1 MNSNNQ
7 STTISSNKKSFENFL
22 TKQNF
27 KNANNAIEQTISKPR
42 TIDIA
47 RRILEHETCHIHKQR
62 NNIFFLDSVE
72 VFAKNYVDTKFEF
85 DDEHFFKN
93 IKKYSEGYDPEI
105 HNVDIDQYALNRYI
119 ESNFI
124 KIDESLDDIE
134 NKREIF
140 HKILNPHSI
149 EEIKRVG
156 IMLDEIFRI
165 YIFKSI
171 ALIAY
176 ESTAYELCLNYH
188 DFAMYLFAGSAVQ
201 IGYDRNDYFEKMASL
216 NGTIAS
222 EARWAPQ
229 SEYRQQKK
237 KEYLAIMKEQGFKKY
252 AETARYIK
260 EYIDT
265 DEKPT
270 YEYVYKLI
278 SEAAKGN
285 LS

>member
-1 MNSNNQ
+1 MNSNDQ
-7 STTISSNKKSFENFL
+7 STTTSSNKKSFEDFL
-22 TKQNF
+22 IKQNF
-27 KNANNAIEQTISKPR
+27 KNVNSAIEQTISKPR

-47 RRILEHETCHIHKQR
+47 RRMLEHGTCHIHKQR
-62 NNIFFLDSVE
+62 NNIFFLNSVE
-72 VFAKNYVDTKFEF
+72 ASANIYVDMNFKFDVEY
-85 DDEHFFKN
+85 FFKN
-93 IKKYSEGYDPEI
+93 IKRYSEGYDPEI
-105 HNVDIDQYALNRYI
+105 HNIDIEQYALNRHI

-124 KIDESLDDIE
+124 RIDESLDNTE
-134 NKREIF
+134 NKRDTF
-140 HKILNPHSI
+140 YKILTPHSI
-149 EEIKRVG
+149 EEIKRIG
-156 IMLDEIFRI
+156 TMLDEIFRI
-165 YIFKSI
+165 YIFKSM

-176 ESTAYELCLNYH
+176 ELTAYELCLKYH

-216 NGTIAS
+216 NGAIAS

-229 SEYRQQKK
+229 VEYRQQKK

-260 EYIDT
+260 KHIDT